1 VSTQLPR
8 EESILGLDNVR
19 LDLPIAGVGTRVL
32 AGFVDYLLVLAL
44 NVAWVAACIGAVAL
58 VDLGMGWAVGLVLV
72 GFFVLEYGY
81 FAGMEI
87 WLGGQT
93 AGKRVVGLR
102 VVTRQ
107 GGRPGT
113 PALLLRNAVRT
124 VDNFVG
130 VPLMMIDTLSRRVG
144 DRLAGTVVVHQASGA
159 PELVVHRVPRGWSPG
174 EVALLES
181 FIRRH
186 GDLETER
193 ADQMA
198 RSLLT
203 AIARDD
209 ATLLE
214 GIPEHEPPLER
225 LRRAV
230 DARTG

>member
-32 AGFVDYLLVLAL
+32 AGFVDYLLVFAL

-58 VDLGMGWAVGLVLV
+58 VGLGMGWMLGLVLV

-93 AGKRVVGLR
+93 AGKRLVGLR
-102 VVTRQ
+102 VVTRR

-113 PALLLRNAVRT
+113 AALLLRNAVRT
-124 VDNFVG
+124 VDNLIG
-130 VPLMMIDTLSRRVG
+130 VPLMMIDALSRRVG
-144 DRLAGTVVVHQASGA
+144 DRLAGTVVVHEASG
-159 PELVVHRVPRGWSPG
+159 PQELVVHRVPRGWSPG

-186 GDLETER
+186 GDLETAR
-193 ADQMA
+193 AEQMA
-198 RSLLT
+198 RSLLA

-209 ATLLE
+209 SALLE
-214 GIPEHEPPLER
+214 GVPEHEAPLER